1 MSLKRTF
8 QSFNKNLRLA
18 AKKISMG
25 GYLDP
30 LRDLSPLALDINKA
44 GNEFAFINCRVF
56 DGLNSRIN
64 EDMTVLVKDGRIS
77 DLGHRDTISIPEA
90 FHIIDGKGRTM
101 MPGFIDSHVH
111 QCSPFSYRPNSATR
125 RQMMAQVALNN
136 IQTVNSG
143 VTTVCDMGG
152 PQGVIKE
159 FTELADKNRIP
170 GPRFLNCYTMIS
182 PKKGEKLGYPSQV
195 KVLNPIAAWLLEG
208 QVASRPKTLTVLKKV
223 CYSVKDD
230 GGTHLKT
237 TYQTQPFSKKKYAN
251 QDEFP
256 IFDDDWMR
264 SIFKIGKEIGL
275 VVDIHA
281 PYRADAEKCVDLAVE
296 VGAEIRIQHMTFD
309 KELNIA
315 AVRKMSDYG
324 IYMIPTVKIYADA
337 FHMKEYVSWLDNG
350 SEESL
355 MPEAIRQSRANI
367 QRGIDLE
374 PYSSQMVMEH
384 DYAYFREQFDT
395 VRRNTQMAHD
405 AGIIGI
411 GTDSGGTYAGFFG
424 RIHFEVMHYVEF
436 GIPLPDI
443 LKYLT
448 SVNAKINGLHDRGVI
463 RQGKLADL
471 VMVDGN
477 PLDDPSVLT
486 KTSVV
491 MKGGV
496 FLKEDGAS
504 SLPKSSPDKCG
515 MRGSGKKGKQPRI
528 YGEPK

>member
-1 MSLKRTF
+1 
-8 QSFNKNLRLA
+8 
-18 AKKISMG
+18 
-25 GYLDP
+25 
-30 LRDLSPLALDINKA
+30 
-44 GNEFAFINCRVF
+44 
-56 DGLNSRIN
+56 
-64 EDMTVLVKDGRIS
+64 
-77 DLGHRDTISIPEA
+77 
-90 FHIIDGKGRTM
+90 
-101 MPGFIDSHVH
+101 
-111 QCSPFSYRPNSATR
+111 
-125 RQMMAQVALNN
+125 
-136 IQTVNSG
+136 
-143 VTTVCDMGG
+143 
-152 PQGVIKE
+152 
-159 FTELADKNRIP
+159 
-170 GPRFLNCYTMIS
+170 CYTMIS

-195 KVLNPIAAWLLEG
+195 KVLNPLVAWLLEG
-208 QVASRPKTLTVLKKV
+208 QVASRPKTLTALKKV
-223 CYSVKDD
+223 CYMVKDD

-237 TYQTQPFSKKKYAN
+237 TYQTQPFSKKKYEE
-251 QDEFP
+251 QDDFP

-264 SIFKIGKEIGL
+264 SIFKIGKETGL

-281 PYRADAEKCVDLAVE
+281 PYRADVEKCVDLAIE
-296 VGAEIRIQHMTFD
+296 VGARIRIQHMTFD

-315 AVRKMSDYG
+315 AIRKMLDHG
-324 IYMIPTVKIYADA
+324 IYMIPTVKIYEDA
-337 FHMKEYVSWLDNG
+337 FHMKEYVSWLDNDP
-350 SEESL
+350 EEYL

-374 PYSSQMVMEH
+374 PFSDKMVMEH
-384 DYAYFREQFDT
+384 DYVYFREQFDT

-424 RIHFEVMHYVEF
+424 RIHLEVMHYVEF
-436 GIPLPDI
+436 GIALPDI

-496 FLKEDGAS
+496 FLKEDGTSFPPQS
-504 SLPKSSPDKCG
+504 SSDKCRMG
-515 MRGSGKKGKQPRI
+515 GR
-528 YGEPK
+528 